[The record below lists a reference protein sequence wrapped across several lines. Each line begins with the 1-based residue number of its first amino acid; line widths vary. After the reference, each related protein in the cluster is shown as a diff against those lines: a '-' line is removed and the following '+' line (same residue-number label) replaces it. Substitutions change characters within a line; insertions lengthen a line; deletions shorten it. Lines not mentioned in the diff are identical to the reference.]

1 MVKMPLIPL
10 PLALPPLLV
19 FIVIELSGIADVPTL
34 LYLSIVFFLPYI
46 VRSQVIRLLEKGKP
60 PLVVKF
66 AIFLGGKFEEGKD
79 T

>member
-19 FIVIELSGIADVPTL
+19 FIVIELSGIADIPTL

-46 VRSQVIRLLEKGKP
+46 VRSQVIRLLEKGDSA
-60 PLVVKF
+60 LVKKIAV
-66 AIFLGGKFEEGKD
+66 FLGGKYIEKNKR
-79 T
+79 

>member
-1 MVKMPLIPL
+1 MIKMPLIPL
-10 PLALPPLLV
+10 PLAVPPLLV
-19 FIVIELSGIADVPTL
+19 FLIIELTGVADIPTL
-34 LYLSIVFFLPYI
+34 LYLSLVFFLPYI
-46 VRSQVIRLLEKGKP
+46 VRSQVIRLLEKGKS